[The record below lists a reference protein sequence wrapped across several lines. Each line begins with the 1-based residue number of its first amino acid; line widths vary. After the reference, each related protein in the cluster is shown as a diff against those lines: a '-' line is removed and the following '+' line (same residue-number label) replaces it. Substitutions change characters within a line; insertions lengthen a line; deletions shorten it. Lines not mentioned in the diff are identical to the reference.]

1 MSSSLENELKE
12 LRTVLQDIRSV
23 LILANQDKLKEAK
36 EKLLPH
42 GAVKTKIYELCDGSR
57 TTKQIA
63 EEIGKDEG
71 YVRANLSTLRRDG
84 LIRTVEE
91 KSGQFHEQIF

>member
-1 MSSSLENELKE
+1 VSSSLEVELKE
-12 LRTVLQDIRSV
+12 LRAVLQDVRSV

-36 EKLLPH
+36 EKLLPQ
-42 GAVKTKIYELCDGSR
+42 GAMKTMIYELCDGSH
-57 TTKQIA
+57 TTRQIA

-84 LIRTVEE
+84 LVRTVE
-91 KSGQFHEQIF
+91 KGSGQFHEQIF